1 MEIEDYNLARLA
13 ERSQARFGEREWLF
27 FEGRWYTHP
36 ELHERSRRLAGGLVE
51 LGIRPGDRVAV
62 TMSNGPEVHVCHLAL
77 WRAGA
82 VVAPM
87 SVLLSEAELRAQ
99 LEATGACAVVTS
111 PELLRRVRAA
121 AQEVPGLRWV
131 VCSSSSAGPGVLRLA
146 DLEAA
151 PPVPIAPR
159 SGDDLA
165 AILFTAG
172 TTGRP
177 KGVMLSQRN
186 LWICARSAYEA
197 ARQPGLDRLIVP
209 LSLSH
214 AYGLVV
220 TVAAMHAAEPWAV
233 VLQRWFEPMS
243 FLELVQGHRLQVGT
257 MLPSMLQALCDQPLE
272 RYDLSSLRVLITGAA
287 PAPLPV
293 VRELERRLP
302 GLEVREGYGCVEAG
316 GVISVTPPGARRLG
330 SVGKPLPGCRV
341 RVLDDH
347 DQEVPVG
354 EAGEVCCRSPAVMLG
369 YWRSPELT
377 ARVLRGGWLHTGD
390 VGRLDE
396 DGYLW
401 IIERKQDLVLRGGV
415 QVVPGDVEGALLEHP
430 AVAAAGVVGRP
441 DASLGEEI
449 VAFVALHPGRAATP
463 AELIEFA
470 RSRVGGYRCPR
481 EVHLLQSLPLTPAG
495 RVDRRALRTMVAG
508 GRG

>member
-1 MEIEDYNLARLA
+1 
-13 ERSQARFGEREWLF
+13 
-27 FEGRWYTHP
+27 
-36 ELHERSRRLAGGLVE
+36 
-51 LGIRPGDRVAV
+51 
-62 TMSNGPEVHVCHLAL
+62 
-77 WRAGA
+77 
-82 VVAPM
+82 
-87 SVLLSEAELRAQ
+87 
-99 LEATGACAVVTS
+99 
-111 PELLRRVRAA
+111 
-121 AQEVPGLRWV
+121 
-131 VCSSSSAGPGVLRLA
+131 
-146 DLEAA
+146 
-151 PPVPIAPR
+151 
-159 SGDDLA
+159 
-165 AILFTAG
+165 
-172 TTGRP
+172 
-177 KGVMLSQRN
+177 
-186 LWICARSAYEA
+186 
-197 ARQPGLDRLIVP
+197 
-209 LSLSH
+209 
-214 AYGLVV
+214 
-220 TVAAMHAAEPWAV
+220 
-233 VLQRWFEPMS
+233 
-243 FLELVQGHRLQVGT
+243 
-257 MLPSMLQALCDQPLE
+257 
-272 RYDLSSLRVLITGAA
+272 
-287 PAPLPV
+287 
-293 VRELERRLP
+293 
-302 GLEVREGYGCVEAG
+302 
-316 GVISVTPPGARRLG
+316 
-330 SVGKPLPGCRV
+330 
-341 RVLDDH
+341 
-347 DQEVPVG
+347 VG